1 MTSIMIVE
9 DDAKI
14 VSEIQHFLERWQ
26 YEGFAPT
33 DFQEVLANCTEN
45 QPDLVL
51 IDISLPYFNGFYWCQ
66 EIRKVSQVPIIF
78 ISSADEN
85 MNQIM
90 AMNMGADDFVAKT
103 FDLSVLVAK
112 IQALLRRSYDFGQ
125 TVVKYQLGTYEFL
138 PTENVIKRMDEE
150 ESLTLSPNESRILL
164 ALMQRHGTVVPKET
178 IIEALW
184 QSDSFIDN
192 NTLAVNLTRLRAK
205 LAGFGITDLI
215 QTVKGK
221 GYLIEEAVK

>member
-1 MTSIMIVE
+1 M
-9 DDAKI
+9 
-14 VSEIQHFLERWQ
+14 ERWQ

>member
-1 MTSIMIVE
+1 MTRRLFLKFSI
-9 DDAKI
+9 
-14 VSEIQHFLERWQ
+14 FLERWQ